1 MPKPRQEERD
11 GALPQDGAFANEDDL
26 HPSDRTAMGIGAE
39 DENLDEADREAGTLA
54 DDEAVRMDVGT
65 EPMSETTAADFD
77 NDDQETLDG
86 LDELEESVR
95 EQAEDRPIGGGRD
108 FEP

>member
-1 MPKPRQEERD
+1 MAKLRQEERD
-11 GALPQDGAFANEDDL
+11 GALPQDGAYANEDDL
-26 HPSDRTAMGIGAE
+26 DPSDRAVMGIEAE
-39 DENLDEADREAGTLA
+39 DESLDAADREVGTLA
-54 DDEAVRMDVGT
+54 DDEAVQMDVGT
-65 EPMSETTAADFD
+65 EPVSERTSNDFD

-95 EQAEDRPIGGGRD
+95 EQAEDRPIGSGRE

>member
-1 MPKPRQEERD
+1 MSKLRQEERD
-11 GALPQDGAFANEDDL
+11 AALPQDGAFANEDDL
-26 HPSDRTAMGIGAE
+26 HPSDRAVAGLEAE
-39 DENLDEADREAGTLA
+39 DEGLDPADRQPGTLA
-54 DDEAVRMDVGT
+54 DDDATQMDVGT
-65 EPMSETTAADFD
+65 EPRSEETSVDYA

-95 EQAEDRPIGGGRD
+95 EQAEDRPLGSASE

>member
-1 MPKPRQEERD
+1 MPKLRQEERD
-11 GALPQDGAFANEDDL
+11 DALPQDKYFANEDDL
-26 HPSDRTAMGIGAE
+26 HPSDRAVLGTDAE
-39 DENLDEADREAGTLA
+39 GGGLDDEDREPDTLG
-54 DDEAVRMDVGT
+54 DDDAVSMNVGT
-65 EPMSETTAADFD
+65 EPRSEETSVDFD

-95 EQAEDRPIGGGRD
+95 EQAEDRPVGSGSD

>member
-1 MPKPRQEERD
+1 MSKLRQEERD
-11 GALPQDGAFANEDDL
+11 AALPQDRGFANEEEL
-26 HPSDRTAMGIGAE
+26 HPSDRALAGIEAE
-39 DENLDEADREAGTLA
+39 DESLDAEDRQPGTLA
-54 DDEAVRMDVGT
+54 DDEATQMDVGT
-65 EPMSETTAADFD
+65 EPRSEETAADYD

-95 EQAEDRPIGGGRD
+95 EQAEDRPIGSGRD